1 MDFGWMVPVGGVH
14 LVVGRAGT
22 SVEDSCIDF
31 GWMVPAQVGGVQL
44 VVGRSGTVSWVAGTY
59 WLSLLELLGWSL
71 LLSSLLELLSPP
83 LGQLEQ
89 LLLSPLLGQSLLLS
103 PQLGLVAQTF

>member
-1 MDFGWMVPVGGVH
+1 MDFGWMVPVDGVH

-22 SVEDSCIDF
+22 SVEYSCMDF
-31 GWMVPAQVGGVQL
+31 GWMVPAQL
-44 VVGRSGTVSWVAGTY
+44 VVGRSGTVSWVAGMY

-71 LLSSLLELLSPP
+71 LLSSLLELLSPQ

-89 LLLSPLLGQSLLLS
+89 LLLSPLLGQSLQLS

>member
-1 MDFGWMVPVGGVH
+1 MDSGWMVPVGGAQ
-14 LVVGRAGT
+14 LAVGRPGT
-22 SVEDSCIDF
+22 IVEDSCIDL
-31 GWMVPAQVGGVQL
+31 GWMVPAQVGGAQPVA
-44 VVGRSGTVSWVAGTY
+44 GRSGTVSRAAGMY

-71 LLSSLLELLSPP
+71 LLSSLLELPSPQ

-89 LLLSPLLGQSLLLS
+89 PMLVPLLGQSLQLS